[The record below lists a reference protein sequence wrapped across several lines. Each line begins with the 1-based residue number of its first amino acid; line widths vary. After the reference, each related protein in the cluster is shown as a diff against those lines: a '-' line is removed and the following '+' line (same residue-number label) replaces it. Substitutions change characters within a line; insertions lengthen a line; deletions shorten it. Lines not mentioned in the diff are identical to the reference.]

1 MADIFGYDFDEAQKA
16 REESLPK
23 NLTAGRYK
31 MMVNQVEIGDHPFG
45 GQFRILNPNEA
56 PGPDLEI
63 RVSCVLTE
71 DANGFKEGWK
81 HTLFFATMRPDKE
94 DPSKISKKAII
105 DRADLG
111 DLTIAC
117 CGGKPKSEQELVR
130 KQFYITFK
138 ETTSKDGKT
147 YLNIDKI
154 EPANAAYATQP
165 TVAVETP
172 AVETNNATP
181 DWK

>member
-1 MADIFGYDFDEAQKA
+1 MADIFGYSFEEAQKA

-31 MMVNQVEIGDHPFG
+31 MMVDKVEIGDHPFG
-45 GQFRILNPNEA
+45 GQFRLLGENETI
-56 PGPDLEI
+56 GPDLEI
-63 RVSCVLTE
+63 RISCVLTE
-71 DANGFKEGWK
+71 DANGFKEGWR

-94 DPSKISKKAII
+94 NPGKISKKAII

-111 DLTIAC
+111 DLTMAC
-117 CGGKPKSEQELVR
+117 CGNKPSSEQELVR

-138 ETTSKDGKT
+138 ETNAKDGKT

-154 EPANAAYATQP
+154 EPVSAAAT
-165 TVAVETP
+165 AAP
-172 AVETNNATP
+172 ATSAASFNTDTP